1 MVVAAQM
8 RPKIGLFGGE
18 THQTSSRNA
27 LEGETNVSLSWLL
40 VGKFAMCF
48 YTPLQD
54 GKAFKGGNMHLH
66 YFCYLWPFLPLRGV
80 YDVSVLHMSG
90 PARGRGVARS

>member
-66 YFCYLWPFLPLRGV
+66 YFCYIWPFLPIETQMGPLWGV
-80 YDVSVLHMSG
+80 F
-90 PARGRGVARS
+90 GRAMP